1 VITAIEGMIPIRRVG
16 TLLSLRVSSNRT
28 YFRPSHLKA
37 FSIVSATSNSSLRP
51 CQHHQI
57 RSHNTFA
64 NANFDNE
71 KIPSYIKDGDWIC
84 LNCQAHNF
92 ASRAQCFDCQ
102 SPIDQGRILYKKGGW
117 HCPTCNLPVRS
128 IVFILFVTKG

>member
-1 VITAIEGMIPIRRVG
+1 MIRIRRVG
-16 TLLSLRVSSNRT
+16 TLLSSRVSSNRA

-57 RSHNTFA
+57 RSRNTFA
-64 NANFDNE
+64 NANIDNE
-71 KIPSYIKDGDWIC
+71 KIPGYIKDGDWIC
-84 LNCQAHNF
+84 SNCQAHNF
-92 ASRAQCFDCQ
+92 ASRTQCFDCQ

-117 HCPTCNLPVRS
+117 HCPNCNLPVRS
-128 IVFILFVTKG
+128 IVFIIFVTNG